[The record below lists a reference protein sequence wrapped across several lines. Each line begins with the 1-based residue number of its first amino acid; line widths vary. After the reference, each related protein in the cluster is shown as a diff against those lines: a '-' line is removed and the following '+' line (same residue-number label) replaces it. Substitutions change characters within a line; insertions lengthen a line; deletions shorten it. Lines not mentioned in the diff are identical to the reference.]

1 MKLNGKGSAHA
12 SSLVGSGNV
21 DTTSSWSFSA
31 DDGNKLLG
39 ANGDDWSNYGQWF
52 LGVNPDAPENTKEHY
67 HYPYGKNGKVF
78 RAGLIAAKQRA
89 AQQGESDIEGAADSL
104 LQRIDKKDEK
114 ADVTEVKTLLA
125 DAAERM
131 QTAATVMGGAVM
143 HRAYS
148 TVEVKKL
155 NEELRELDGFASTPS
170 PDRVGDIVEPKGAIF
185 KLPMPLLWQHDPHKP
200 IGHVL
205 SVAVEEKGLR
215 IKARIAKGVLPYID
229 DAWALIKAGLVR
241 GLSIGFTSREE
252 VAIRGVKGTA
262 YDARR
267 FLKWEWLELSTVTI
281 PANAEATIST
291 IKSLDAQHLAASGNK
306 GVGHVV
312 RLANDPGDSGLQ
324 TKGREM
330 RTVAEQIASF
340 EAKRAAD
347 VARMEAIMAKS
358 AEEGRTLDETENEE
372 YEGLQAEVNAVDA
385 HLTKLKAHQ
394 KLVETKAA
402 PVPATPAP
410 DGQQQRNPVILQGKS
425 NLPKG
430 TAFTRY
436 AMALAASRGSKF
448 EAIEMAKQWRDS
460 TPEVE
465 LRLKAPVAPG
475 TTDDQGSPT
484 TGWAAPLV
492 VPDNMTQEFVELL
505 RPATIVGKVQGLR
518 RVPFNIRMPRTVSG
532 SSAGWVGEGKPKP
545 VSKMSFDTVTLAWN
559 KIAGIVVLTEELVK
573 FSNPAAEAIVRQDM
587 IDTIAEFTD
596 QQFIDPTV
604 TATATSPAS
613 ITQGITGV
621 PSTGATVAT
630 IMTDVQS
637 IFKKL
642 IAGNITPKAGVWVMH
657 PRTALYLSM
666 LRTAQD
672 VYAFP
677 GINMYGGTFYGLPVV
692 TSASVP
698 IDTGDDTY
706 IVLMDAAEVY
716 LADEGGV
723 ALDVSREASLQ
734 MDSAPSDGA
743 QSLVSLWQNNLVGL
757 RAERFITWKRRRDA
771 AIAVLEDVSY

>member
-1 MKLNGKGSAHA
+1 MKLNGKGKAHA
-12 SSLVGSGNV
+12 ASLVGSGDV
-21 DTTSSWSFSA
+21 DTTSGWSFSA
-31 DDGNKLLG
+31 DDGNELLG
-39 ANGDDWSNYGQWF
+39 ANGDDWANYAQWF
-52 LGVNPDAPENTKEHY
+52 LGENTDAEEKTKDRY
-67 HYPYGKNGKVF
+67 HYPFGKNGKVY

-89 AQQGESDIEGAADSL
+89 AAQGESDIEGAADAL
-104 LQRIDKKDEK
+104 LQRIDKKEEK
-114 ADVTEVKTLLA
+114 DVALTL
-125 DAAERM
+125 DDIKAAVTSAIK
-131 QTAATVMGGAVM
+131 TAATNPILN
-143 HRAYS
+143 RAYS
-148 TVEVKKL
+148 TVEVKRMD
-155 NEELRELDGFASTPS
+155 EETRILEGFASTPT
-170 PDRVGDIVEPKGAIF
+170 PDRVGDVVEPKGAQF
-185 KLPMPLLWQHDPHKP
+185 KLPIPLLWQHDPHKP

-205 SVAVEEKGLR
+205 SVAVEDAGLR

-252 VAIRGVKGTA
+252 VAIRGVKGA

-291 IKSLDAQHLAASGNK
+291 IKSLDAEYLAASGNK
-306 GVGHVV
+306 GTKQVV
-312 RLANDPGDSGLQ
+312 RLANSPGVSGPQ
-324 TKGREM
+324 STKGMEM

-347 VARMEAIMAKS
+347 IARMEAIMAKS
-358 AEEGRTLDETENEE
+358 AEEGRTLDETESEE
-372 YEGLQAEVNAVDA
+372 YEVLQAEVNAVDA
-385 HLTKLKAHQ
+385 HLTKLKAHE
-394 KLVETKAA
+394 KLIATKAA
-402 PVPATPAP
+402 PVPGNPVP
-410 DGQQQRNPVILQGKS
+410 DGQQQRTPVIIPGKS

-484 TGWAAPLV
+484 TGWAQPLV

-505 RPATIVGKVQGLR
+505 RPQTIVGKIQGLR
-518 RVPFNIRMPRTVSG
+518 KVPFNIRMPRTVSG

-573 FSNPAAEAIVRQDM
+573 FSNPAAEGIVRQDM

-613 ITQGITGV
+613 ITQGITGI
-621 PSTGATVAT
+621 PSTGATVAN

-637 IFKKL
+637 IFKTL
-642 IAGNITPKAGVWVMH
+642 ITGNITPKAGVWVMH

-677 GINMYGGTFYGLPVV
+677 GITMYGGTFYGLPVV

-757 RAERFITWKRRRDA
+757 RAERYITWKRRRDA
-771 AIAVLEDVSY
+771 AVAVLEDVSY